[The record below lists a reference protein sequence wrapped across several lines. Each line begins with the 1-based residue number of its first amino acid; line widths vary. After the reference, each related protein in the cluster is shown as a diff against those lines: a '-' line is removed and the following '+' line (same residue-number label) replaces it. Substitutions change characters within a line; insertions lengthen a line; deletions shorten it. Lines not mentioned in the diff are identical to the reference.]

1 MGELTYSRPEE
12 ATYVCKGP
20 EARQTCLAQRLNGG
34 NVAKQEEAA
43 ETKYVGRAAGGTGE
57 SCSLPFRVGGNQR
70 HFKQRTMGRSQTPSC
85 VLVPCWQG
93 CKKADMN
100 PR

>member
-1 MGELTYSRPEE
+1 MREVTYSRPEE
-12 ATYVCKGP
+12 ATHVCKGP
-20 EARQTCLAQRLNGG
+20 EARKTCLVQRLNGG
-34 NVAKQEEAA
+34 SVAKQGEAA
-43 ETKYVGRAAGGTGE
+43 ETRYVGRAAGGVGG
-57 SCSLPFRVGGNQR
+57 SCSLQFRVGGNQR
-70 HFKQRTMGRSQTPSC
+70 HFKQRIMEGSQTPSC